1 MERSSDRIL
10 TTHVGSLP
18 RSERLLELLVRRNKG
33 EEVDEGEFRRQVAA
47 DMEDVVRRQLDAG
60 IDIGGDGELP
70 RIGFSFYVK
79 DRMSGFGGVAKRGT
93 VADMHKFP
101 GYAALRAGSTRVVA
115 EGKDLTRSASM
126 YDAPEAQGEVRGDPE
141 LRAASEE
148 LAIFAA
154 ALEAAAPHGRF
165 RETFVTAATPGIVT
179 TTMLRAEGHPVY
191 ATDRDYL
198 FAVAREQAKEYALV
212 VEQGHVLQLDAP
224 DLAMERQIM
233 FQDRPL
239 VEFLERAE
247 LHVEAINMA
256 IEGLPRDRVRL
267 HVCWGNWDGPHMDDV
282 DLADVLPILYAAKV
296 GALSLAGANPRHQ
309 HDWKQFARHPL
320 PAGMLLI
327 PGVIDVTTNYLEHPE
342 VVADRICAYAGAVGD
357 PTRIVACTDCGF
369 STFAGY
375 VMVAPDVAWKK
386 LETLAEGA
394 RLATE
399 RLFG

>member
-18 RSERLLELLVRRNKG
+18 RSERLLELLVRRNAG
-33 EEVDEGEFRRQVAA
+33 GEVDEGEFRRQVAA

-79 DRMSGFGGVAKRGT
+79 DRMSGFGGVAKRRT

-101 GYAALRAGSTRVVA
+101 GYAALRAGATRVVD
-115 EGKDLTRSASM
+115 EGKDLTRNATM

-141 LRAASEE
+141 LRAAREE
-148 LAIFAA
+148 LAIFAT
-154 ALEAAAPHGRF
+154 ALAAAAPHGRF

-179 TTMLRAEGHPVY
+179 TTMLRAEGHSFY
-191 ATDRDYL
+191 ANDRDYL

-212 VEQGHVLQLDAP
+212 VEHGHVLQLDAP

-239 VEFLERAE
+239 AEFLERAE

-256 IEGLPRDRVRL
+256 IDGLPPDRVRL
-267 HVCWGNWDGPHMDDV
+267 HVCWGNWDGPHVDDV
-282 DLADVLPILYAAKV
+282 DLADVLPILYEAKV

-320 PAGMLLI
+320 PRGMLLI

-375 VMVAPDVAWKK
+375 VMVAPDVVWKK
-386 LETLAEGA
+386 LEILAEGA